1 MTVRLIG
8 IWAAVAA
15 CASAGADA
23 QINQGPVKPG
33 QPLIATTISQGYAVP
48 WVHDT
53 SLLHVGLDLA
63 APRGDRV
70 FAVKAGKI
78 VKDGQ
83 LGRDKAGVD
92 WGAYLI
98 VQNDDG
104 SFSGYLHVNP
114 ILKSGSVAKGQ
125 QIATVFRDHLHLN
138 DCLQL
143 KGCQRGAFTNPDYPK
158 GKFENSDIG
167 KFYRKPKLKY

>member
-1 MTVRLIG
+1 MSVRLIG
-8 IWAAVAA
+8 IWAAIAA

-23 QINQGPVKPG
+23 QITQGPVKPG
-33 QPLIATTISQGYAVP
+33 HPLISINVTHGYAVP
-48 WVHDT
+48 WVADNT
-53 SLLHVGLDLA
+53 LLHVGFDLA

-70 FAVKAGKI
+70 FSVKSGKI

-83 LGRDKAGVD
+83 LGRDRNGID
-92 WGAYLI
+92 WGPYLI

-114 ILKSGSVAKGQ
+114 ILKTGNVVKGQ

-143 KGCQRGAFTNPDYPK
+143 KGCQRGAFTNPDYPA
-158 GKFENSDIG
+158 GKFVNKDID

>member
-1 MTVRLIG
+1 MSIRLIG
-8 IWAAVAA
+8 IFSAIAA
-15 CASAGADA
+15 CVSGGADA
-23 QINQGPVKPG
+23 QITQGPVQPG
-33 QPLIATTISQGYAVP
+33 QPLISTNVSHGYAVP
-48 WVHDT
+48 WDADNTLFHA
-53 SLLHVGLDLA
+53 GLDLA

-70 FAVKAGKI
+70 FSVKSGKI

-83 LGRDKAGVD
+83 LGLNKKGVD
-92 WGAYLI
+92 WGPYLI

-114 ILKSGSVAKGQ
+114 ILKTGSVVKGQ

-143 KGCQRGAFTNPDYPK
+143 KGCQRG
-158 GKFENSDIG
+158 EIG
-167 KFYRKPKLKY
+167 RAHV